1 MPDAQ
6 PALGINFLERSF
18 LVHSPEISLRLF
30 SSSAVLGWLRTL
42 MIAGALG
49 TLAPQVLADEYT
61 EVNRL
66 LNAGQTTEALER
78 ADKYIAANPRDP
90 QMRFIKSQVLQK
102 SGKPAEAEAILIR
115 LTQDYPE
122 LAEPWNNL
130 AVLYAGKGELSKA
143 REALETAVRQNPDY
157 ATALENLGDVQ
168 ARQASQSYERARKL
182 DAGNTRLAPK
192 IEALRAMLD
201 TSTAPASPKKAPRQ
215 NAQ

>member
-1 MPDAQ
+1 MNQ
-6 PALGINFLERSF
+6 
-18 LVHSPEISLRLF
+18 RLF
-30 SSSAVLGWLRTL
+30 SSSPLLGWLRAVAIT
-42 MIAGALG
+42 GALG
-49 TLAPQVLADEYT
+49 ALALPALADEYT

-66 LNAGQTTEALER
+66 LNAGQTSEALER

-102 SGKPAEAEAILIR
+102 SGKTGEAEAMLTK

-130 AVLYAGKGELSKA
+130 AVLYAGKGELDKA
-143 REALETAVRQNPDY
+143 REALETAVRQKPSY

-182 DAGNTRLAPK
+182 DTGNARLSPK

-201 TSTAPASPKKAPRQ
+201 TGAAPAAPGNTPRK

>member
-1 MPDAQ
+1 VAIT
-6 PALGINFLERSF
+6 G
-18 LVHSPEISLRLF
+18 
-30 SSSAVLGWLRTL
+30 VLG
-42 MIAGALG
+42 A
-49 TLAPQVLADEYT
+49 LAPQALADEYT

-102 SGKPAEAEAILIR
+102 SGKAGEAEAVLTK

-130 AVLYAGKGELSKA
+130 AVLYAGKGELDKA
-143 REALETAVRQNPDY
+143 REALETAVRQNPNY

-168 ARQASQSYERARKL
+168 ARQAGQSYERARKL
-182 DAGNTRLAPK
+182 DAGNARLAPK

-201 TSTAPASPKKAPRQ
+201 TGTAPAASRNQPRK